1 MNIETI
7 FDSIEQIEQ
16 GTKEVYQYFFEYF
29 YDPAGYRELW
39 EQMLEGEETQI
50 DMLDRCRAIMSST
63 PHPVHEAIGRDV
75 NYGELFS
82 IIEGYKKE
90 IKEDLDINRA
100 LKIAFHL
107 ELLEIQGMFNEM
119 IKLPQEPYFN
129 ILSELHLEIRR
140 NMGRLIDGAEQF
152 STDKDF
158 LYKVLELKGGITE
171 RRSGI
176 DRRAGDTEFVAAD
189 RRGNERRQGR
199 LVKIIC
205 KI

>member
-16 GTKEVYQYFFEYF
+16 GIKEVYQYFFEYF

-39 EQMLEGEETQI
+39 ERMLEGEETQI
-50 DMLDRCRAIMSST
+50 DMLDRCRTIMSST

-75 NYGELFS
+75 NYGELLS
-82 IIEGYKKE
+82 IIDGYKKE

-107 ELLEIQGMFNEM
+107 ELLEIQGIFNEM

-176 DRRAGDTEFVAAD
+176 DRRAMDTEFVAAD